1 MPLPVLFDAKK
12 RCEISF
18 EYVGINCIILPAFFM
33 RLFAKTGLLSV
44 FYVSIHKSKIV
55 KNCKVLVKN

>member
-18 EYVGINCIILPAFFM
+18 EYVGTNFIILPAFFAIV
-33 RLFAKTGLLSV
+33 L
-44 FYVSIHKSKIV
+44 KSKNRQGKV
-55 KNCKVLVKN
+55 KNYTQNP